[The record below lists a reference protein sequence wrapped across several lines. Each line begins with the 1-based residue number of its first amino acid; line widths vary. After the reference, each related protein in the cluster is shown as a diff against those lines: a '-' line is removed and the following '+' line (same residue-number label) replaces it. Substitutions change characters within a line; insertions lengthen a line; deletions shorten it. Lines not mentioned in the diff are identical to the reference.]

1 MIITVF
7 SSKTLVSFRLWLYC
21 VWCIW
26 LWPTYLLGFDLCRF
40 GFNACLFGFDSC
52 LFRFNSCLFDFDSN
66 ICFRLYLP
74 VSGDCPKLQSIPLAR
89 PSYRWC
95 TTESQAVNHTWCALL
110 VTRWKV
116 IQSGCLSNLCARQM
130 ELGVEKD
137 TNVWVSRLLS
147 NEPALAR

>member
-7 SSKTLVSFRLWLYC
+7 SSKTLVSFRLWLYR

-95 TTESQAVNHTWCALL
+95 TTESQAVNHTCIFVCATGYSLEGNPKRMSFQF
-110 VTRWKV
+110 VCQANWTW
-116 IQSGCLSNLCARQM
+116 SGKRYKCVGKSAP
-130 ELGVEKD
+130 K
-137 TNVWVSRLLS
+137 
-147 NEPALAR
+147 